1 MSKWLSRHPIGRT
14 IGFMARLLTHLLAP
28 SLVAPSLLAVAAH
41 AQGTFVNF
49 ESPQSHPIDV
59 TPDGAVL
66 VACNTADGVL
76 EVFDLVGG
84 LPQRRGAVAVG
95 VDPVSVRVR
104 GNGEAWVVNQI
115 SDSVSVVDLASMR
128 VRRTVLVGDEP
139 ADLVF
144 AGSPQRAFVTLAQP
158 NRLVAFD
165 PTLEAPSLT
174 SVTLNGP
181 QPRAMAVSPDGSTVY
196 VAIFESG
203 NRTTIVPRVAVNN
216 TGGPYGGQNPP
227 PNSGT
232 QFDPPRAPGQPLPP
246 RVAHIVRKNQQNR
259 WMDDNNRDWTS
270 FITWDFFDH
279 DVAIVD
285 ASTLAVS
292 YAGGALSTVSGIG
305 VAPNGSVTAVG
316 WDALNHVRFEPKLDG
331 IFATMLMANVPAAG
345 GAITTSDL
353 NPHLT
358 YDAPTI
364 PAAER
369 AQSVGDPRGVA
380 WTTDGSMMFTAALGT
395 NALVA
400 MSPAGAR
407 LAKIDVG
414 EGPSGV
420 VMHPTAGMVY
430 SLNRFEGSVSAVST
444 TGLAEVRRV
453 SLHDATPATVKA
465 GRRFLFNTFVTS
477 GLGHTSC
484 ATCHVDGRSD
494 RLVWD
499 LGDPAGAMQ
508 VFDETCQVPNGCIQ
522 WHPMKGP
529 MTTQVLQGIIG
540 NGPMHWR
547 GEKDNL
553 AEFNVAFTHLQGRE
567 FEITAQEMQ
576 QLTDYVGSLVFP
588 PNPNRN
594 IDDTLKT
601 SVTIFGG
608 QATGLGGTGNP
619 VTGQTIYQTLQNFGA
634 PPGLTCN
641 ACHALPT
648 GTNQRVD
655 IPAPGGEQQNR
666 KNAHLR
672 EIWRKVGANRQSQ
685 TALRGVGFD
694 HNGEEATLQDLLS
707 IGFQWAPGAQGQQQR
722 RDIEAFML
730 SFPSG
735 QRAGIGQQVT
745 ADGTGD
751 DTARINQFVTI
762 ANGGSMGLI
771 VKGRIGGE
779 ARGWFL
785 QGGQFVSDRQGEP
798 TLTAAQ
804 LLAQAAA
811 GSELTYTLVPAG
823 SQVRLGADRD
833 LDGFP
838 DRTELDAGSD
848 PADAGSVP
856 GDCPADLNG
865 DGQVGGADLGV
876 LLGAWGVPG
885 SADLTGD
892 GTVDGADLGVLL
904 GAWGACGG

>member
-1 MSKWLSRHPIGRT
+1 MALSQMVGRYT
-14 IGFMARLLTHLLAP
+14 IRVMHRAPMMAA
-28 SLVAPSLLAVAAH
+28 LAVVSAST
-41 AQGTFVNF
+41 AQQPTFVNF

-59 TPDGAVL
+59 TPDGSVL

-76 EVFDLVGG
+76 EVFDLVAGI
-84 LPQRRGAVAVG
+84 PQRRGSVAVG

-104 GNGEAWVVNQI
+104 GNAEAWVVNHV
-115 SDSVSVVDLASMR
+115 SDSVSVVDLATMR
-128 VRRTVLVGDEP
+128 VRRTVSVGDEP
-139 ADLVF
+139 ADIVF
-144 AGSPQRAFVTLAQP
+144 AGSPQRAFVSLAQP
-158 NRLVAFD
+158 NRVVAFD
-165 PTLEAPSLT
+165 PSLELPSF
-174 SVTLNGP
+174 SAVTINGP
-181 QPRAMAVSPDGSTVY
+181 QPRALAVSPDGSTVY

-232 QFDPPRAPGQPLPP
+232 QFDPPRAAGQPLPP
-246 RVAHIVRKNQQNR
+246 RVAHIVRKNAQSR
-259 WMDDNNRDWTS
+259 WMDDNNRDWTG
-270 FITWDFFDH
+270 FVNWDFFDN
-279 DVAIVD
+279 DVAIVN

-305 VAPNGSVTAVG
+305 VSPSGAVTAVG
-316 WDALNHVRFEPKLDG
+316 WDALNQVRFEPRLNG
-331 IFATMLMANVPAAG
+331 IFATMLMANVPLTG
-345 GAITTSDL
+345 GVPGVMDL

-358 YDAPTI
+358 YDSASI

-380 WTTDGSMMFTAALGT
+380 WTPDGSMVFTAALGT

-400 MSPAGAR
+400 MSPSGAR
-407 LAKIDVG
+407 VAKIDVG

-420 VMHPTAGMVY
+420 VVHPTAGIVY

-444 TGLAEVRRV
+444 TGLTEVRRV
-453 SLHDATPATVKA
+453 PLHDATPAVVKA
-465 GRRFLFNTFVTS
+465 GRRFLFNTFITS

-508 VFDETCQVPNGCIQ
+508 LFDETCQAPNGCIQ

-529 MTTQVLQGIIG
+529 MTTQVLQGIVG

-547 GEKDNL
+547 GERDNL
-553 AEFNVAFTHLQGRE
+553 TEFNAAFTHLQGRE

-601 SVTIFGG
+601 SVAIFGG

-619 VTGQTIYQTLQNFGA
+619 TTGLNLYQTLQNFGA

-672 EIWRKVGANRQSQ
+672 EVWRKVGANRQSQ

-707 IGFQWAPGAQGQQQR
+707 IGFQWAAGAQGQQQR

-735 QRAGIGQQVT
+735 TRAGVGQQVT
-745 ADGTGD
+745 ADGAAD

-762 ANGGSMGLI
+762 ANGGSVGLI
-771 VKGRIGGE
+771 VKGRLGGE

-785 QGGQFVSDRQGEP
+785 QGGQFVADREGDAP
-798 TLTAAQ
+798 MSPAQ
-804 LLAQAAA
+804 MLAQAAA
-811 GSELTYTLVPAG
+811 GSELTYTMVPAG
-823 SQVRLGADRD
+823 SQNRLGVDRD
-833 LDGFP
+833 LDGFR
-838 DRTELDAGSD
+838 DRDELDAGSD
-848 PADAGSVP
+848 PADADSVP
-856 GDCPADLNG
+856 GQCVADLTG
-865 DGQVGGADLGV
+865 DGQVGGADLGI
-876 LLGAWGVPG
+876 LLGSWGG
-885 SADLTGD
+885 AGAGDLNSD
-892 GTVDGADLGVLL
+892 GTIDGQDLGAML

>member
-1 MSKWLSRHPIGRT
+1 MQ
-14 IGFMARLLTHLLAP
+14 RLP
-28 SLVAPSLLAVAAH
+28 SFAVLAVASAAF
-41 AQGTFVNF
+41 AQQGAFVNF

-59 TPDGAVL
+59 TPDGSVL

-76 EVFDLVGG
+76 EVFDLLAGI
-84 LPQRRGAVAVG
+84 PQRRGSVAVG

-104 GNGEAWVVNQI
+104 GNAEAWVVNQV
-115 SDSVSVVDLASMR
+115 SDSVSVVDLATMR
-128 VRRTVLVGDEP
+128 VRRTVSVGDEP
-139 ADLVF
+139 ADIVF
-144 AGSPQRAFVTLAQP
+144 AGSPQRAFVSLAQP
-158 NRLVAFD
+158 NRVVAFD
-165 PTLEAPSLT
+165 PSLELPSF
-174 SVTLNGP
+174 SAVTINGP
-181 QPRAMAVSPDGSTVY
+181 QPRARAVSPDGSTVY

-232 QFDPPRAPGQPLPP
+232 QFDPPRAAGQPLPP
-246 RVAHIVRKNQQNR
+246 RVAHIVRKNAQSR
-259 WMDDNNRDWTS
+259 WMDDNNRDWTG
-270 FITWDFFDH
+270 FVNWDFFDN
-279 DVAIVD
+279 DVAIVN

-305 VAPNGSVTAVG
+305 VSPSGAVTAVG
-316 WDALNHVRFEPKLDG
+316 WDALNQVRFEPRLNG
-331 IFATMLMANVPAAG
+331 IFATMLMANVPLTG
-345 GAITTSDL
+345 GVPSVMDL

-358 YDAPTI
+358 YDSASI

-380 WTTDGSMMFTAALGT
+380 WTPNGSMVFTAALGT

-400 MSPAGAR
+400 MTPSGAR
-407 LAKIDVG
+407 VAKIDVG

-420 VMHPTAGMVY
+420 VVHPTAGIVY

-444 TGLAEVRRV
+444 TGLTEVRRV
-453 SLHDATPATVKA
+453 PLHDATPAVVKE
-465 GRRFLFNTFVTS
+465 GRRFLFNTFITS

-508 VFDETCQVPNGCIQ
+508 LFDETCQAPNGCIQ

-529 MTTQVLQGIIG
+529 MTTQVLQGIVG

-553 AEFNVAFTHLQGRE
+553 TEFNAAFTNLQGRE

-601 SVTIFGG
+601 SVAIFGG

-619 VTGQTIYQTLQNFGA
+619 TTGLNLYQTLQNFGA

-672 EIWRKVGANRQSQ
+672 EVWRKVGANRQSQ

-707 IGFQWAPGAQGQQQR
+707 IGFQWAAGAQGQQQR

-735 QRAGIGQQVT
+735 TRAGVGQQVT
-745 ADGTGD
+745 ADGVSD

-762 ANGGSMGLI
+762 ANGGSVGLI
-771 VKGRIGGE
+771 VKGRLGGE
-779 ARGWFL
+779 VRGWFL
-785 QGGQFVSDRQGEP
+785 QGGQFVADREGDAP
-798 TLTAAQ
+798 MSPAQ

-811 GSELTYTLVPAG
+811 GSELTYTMVPAG
-823 SQVRLGADRD
+823 SQNRLGVDRD
-833 LDGFP
+833 LDGFR
-838 DRTELDAGSD
+838 DRDELDAGSD
-848 PADAGSVP
+848 PADADSVP
-856 GDCPADLNG
+856 GQCVADLTG
-865 DGQVGGADLGV
+865 DGQVGGADLGI
-876 LLGAWGVPG
+876 LLGSWGG
-885 SADLTGD
+885 AGAGDLNSD
-892 GTVDGADLGVLL
+892 GTIDGQDLGAML

>member
-1 MSKWLSRHPIGRT
+1 MALSQMVGRCT
-14 IGFMARLLTHLLAP
+14 IRVMQRAPMMAA
-28 SLVAPSLLAVAAH
+28 LAVVSAST
-41 AQGTFVNF
+41 AQQPTFVNF

-59 TPDGAVL
+59 TPDGSVL

-76 EVFDLVGG
+76 EVFDLVAGI
-84 LPQRRGAVAVG
+84 PQRRGPVAVG

-104 GNGEAWVVNQI
+104 GNAEAWVVNQV
-115 SDSVSVVDLASMR
+115 SDSVSVVDLATMR
-128 VRRTVLVGDEP
+128 VRRTVSVGDEP
-139 ADLVF
+139 ADIVF
-144 AGSPQRAFVTLAQP
+144 AGSPQRAFVSLAQP
-158 NRLVAFD
+158 NRVVAFD
-165 PTLEAPSLT
+165 PSLELPSF
-174 SVTLNGP
+174 SVVTINGP
-181 QPRAMAVSPDGSTVY
+181 QPRALAVSPDGSTVY

-232 QFDPPRAPGQPLPP
+232 QFDPPRAAGQPLPP
-246 RVAHIVRKNQQNR
+246 RVAHIVRKNAQSR
-259 WMDDNNRDWTS
+259 WMDDNNRDWTG
-270 FITWDFFDH
+270 FVNWDFFDN
-279 DVAIVD
+279 DVAIVN

-305 VAPNGSVTAVG
+305 VSPSGAVTAVG
-316 WDALNHVRFEPKLDG
+316 WDALNQVRFEPRLNG
-331 IFATMLMANVPAAG
+331 IFATMLMANVPLTG
-345 GAITTSDL
+345 GVPGVMDL

-358 YDAPTI
+358 YDSASI

-380 WTTDGSMMFTAALGT
+380 WTPDGSMVFTAALGT

-400 MSPAGAR
+400 MSPSGAR
-407 LAKIDVG
+407 VAKIDVG

-420 VMHPTAGMVY
+420 VVHPTAGIVY

-444 TGLAEVRRV
+444 TGLTEVRRV
-453 SLHDATPATVKA
+453 PLHDATPAVVKA
-465 GRRFLFNTFVTS
+465 GRRFLFNTFITS

-508 VFDETCQVPNGCIQ
+508 LFDETCQAPNGCIQ

-529 MTTQVLQGIIG
+529 MTTQVLQGIVG

-553 AEFNVAFTHLQGRE
+553 TEFNAAFTHLQGRE

-601 SVTIFGG
+601 SVAIFGG

-619 VTGQTIYQTLQNFGA
+619 TTGLNLYQTLQNFGA

-672 EIWRKVGANRQSQ
+672 EVWRKVGANRQSQ

-707 IGFQWAPGAQGQQQR
+707 IGFQWAAGAQGQQQR

-735 QRAGIGQQVT
+735 TRAGVGQQVT
-745 ADGTGD
+745 ADGVSD

-762 ANGGSMGLI
+762 ANGGSVGLI
-771 VKGRIGGE
+771 VKGRLGGE

-785 QGGQFVSDRQGEP
+785 QGGQFV
-798 TLTAAQ
+798 AAREGDAPMSPAQ
-804 LLAQAAA
+804 MLAQAAA
-811 GSELTYTLVPAG
+811 GSELTYTMVPAG
-823 SQVRLGADRD
+823 SQNRLGVDRD
-833 LDGFP
+833 LDGFR
-838 DRTELDAGSD
+838 DRDELDAGSD
-848 PADAGSVP
+848 PADANSVP
-856 GDCPADLNG
+856 GQCVADLTS
-865 DGQVGGADLGV
+865 DGQVGGADLGI
-876 LLGAWGVPG
+876 LLGSWGG
-885 SADLTGD
+885 AGAGDLNSD
-892 GTVDGADLGVLL
+892 GTIDGQDLGAML

>member
-1 MSKWLSRHPIGRT
+1 M
-14 IGFMARLLTHLLAP
+14 
-28 SLVAPSLLAVAAH
+28 
-41 AQGTFVNF
+41 
-49 ESPQSHPIDV
+49 
-59 TPDGAVL
+59 
-66 VACNTADGVL
+66 
-76 EVFDLVGG
+76 
-84 LPQRRGAVAVG
+84 
-95 VDPVSVRVR
+95 
-104 GNGEAWVVNQI
+104 
-115 SDSVSVVDLASMR
+115 
-128 VRRTVLVGDEP
+128 
-139 ADLVF
+139 
-144 AGSPQRAFVTLAQP
+144 
-158 NRLVAFD
+158 
-165 PTLEAPSLT
+165 
-174 SVTLNGP
+174 
-181 QPRAMAVSPDGSTVY
+181 
-196 VAIFESG
+196 
-203 NRTTIVPRVAVNN
+203 
-216 TGGPYGGQNPP
+216 
-227 PNSGT
+227 
-232 QFDPPRAPGQPLPP
+232 
-246 RVAHIVRKNQQNR
+246 
-259 WMDDNNRDWTS
+259 
-270 FITWDFFDH
+270 
-279 DVAIVD
+279 
-285 ASTLAVS
+285 
-292 YAGGALSTVSGIG
+292 
-305 VAPNGSVTAVG
+305 
-316 WDALNHVRFEPKLDG
+316 
-331 IFATMLMANVPAAG
+331 
-345 GAITTSDL
+345 DL

-358 YDAPTI
+358 YDSASI

-380 WTTDGSMMFTAALGT
+380 WTPDGSMVFTAALGT

-400 MSPAGAR
+400 MTPSGAR
-407 LAKIDVG
+407 VAKIDVG

-420 VMHPTAGMVY
+420 VVHPTAGIVY

-444 TGLAEVRRV
+444 TGLTEVRRV
-453 SLHDATPATVKA
+453 PLHDATPAVVKA
-465 GRRFLFNTFVTS
+465 GRRFLFNTFITS

-508 VFDETCQVPNGCIQ
+508 LFDETCQAPNGCIQ

-529 MTTQVLQGIIG
+529 MTTQVLQGIVG

-553 AEFNVAFTHLQGRE
+553 TEFNAAFTHLQGRE

-601 SVTIFGG
+601 SVAIFGG

-619 VTGQTIYQTLQNFGA
+619 TTGLNLYQTLQNFGA

-672 EIWRKVGANRQSQ
+672 EVWRKVGANRQSQ

-707 IGFQWAPGAQGQQQR
+707 IGFQWAAGAQGQQQR

-735 QRAGIGQQVT
+735 TRAGVGQQVT
-745 ADGTGD
+745 ADGVSD

-762 ANGGSMGLI
+762 ANGGSVGLI
-771 VKGRIGGE
+771 VKGRLGGE
-779 ARGWFL
+779 VRGWFL
-785 QGGQFVSDRQGEP
+785 QGGQFVADREGDAP
-798 TLTAAQ
+798 MSPAQ

-811 GSELTYTLVPAG
+811 GSELTYTMVPAG
-823 SQVRLGADRD
+823 SQNRLGVDRD
-833 LDGFP
+833 LDGFR
-838 DRTELDAGSD
+838 DRDELDAGSD
-848 PADAGSVP
+848 PADADSVP
-856 GDCPADLNG
+856 GQCVADLTG
-865 DGQVGGADLGV
+865 DGQVGGADLGI
-876 LLGAWGVPG
+876 LLGSWGG
-885 SADLTGD
+885 AGAGDLNSD
-892 GTVDGADLGVLL
+892 GTIDGQDLGAML

>member
-1 MSKWLSRHPIGRT
+1 MALPQMVGRCT
-14 IGFMARLLTHLLAP
+14 IRVMQRAPMMAA
-28 SLVAPSLLAVAAH
+28 LAVVSAST
-41 AQGTFVNF
+41 AQQPTFVNF

-59 TPDGAVL
+59 TPDGSVL

-76 EVFDLVGG
+76 EVFDLVAGI
-84 LPQRRGAVAVG
+84 PQRRGSVAVG

-104 GNGEAWVVNQI
+104 GNAEAWVVNQV
-115 SDSVSVVDLASMR
+115 SDSVSVVDLATMR
-128 VRRTVLVGDEP
+128 VRRTVSVGDEP
-139 ADLVF
+139 ADIVF
-144 AGSPQRAFVTLAQP
+144 AGSPQRAFVSLAQP
-158 NRLVAFD
+158 NRVVAFD
-165 PTLEAPSLT
+165 PSLELPSF
-174 SVTLNGP
+174 SAVTINGP
-181 QPRAMAVSPDGSTVY
+181 QPRALAVSPDGSTVY

-232 QFDPPRAPGQPLPP
+232 QFDPPRAAGQPLPP
-246 RVAHIVRKNQQNR
+246 RVAHIVRKNAQSR
-259 WMDDNNRDWTS
+259 WMDDNNRDWTG
-270 FITWDFFDH
+270 FVNWDFFDN
-279 DVAIVD
+279 DVAIVN

-305 VAPNGSVTAVG
+305 VSPSGAVTAVG
-316 WDALNHVRFEPKLDG
+316 WDALNQVRFEPRLNG
-331 IFATMLMANVPAAG
+331 IFATMLMANVPLTG
-345 GAITTSDL
+345 GVPGVMDL

-358 YDAPTI
+358 YDSASI

-380 WTTDGSMMFTAALGT
+380 WTPDGSMVFTAALGT

-400 MSPAGAR
+400 MSPSGAR
-407 LAKIDVG
+407 VAKIDVG

-420 VMHPTAGMVY
+420 VVHPTAGIVY

-444 TGLAEVRRV
+444 TGLTEVRRV
-453 SLHDATPATVKA
+453 PLHDATPAVVKA
-465 GRRFLFNTFVTS
+465 GRRFLFNTFITS

-508 VFDETCQVPNGCIQ
+508 LFDETCQAPNGCIQ

-529 MTTQVLQGIIG
+529 MTTQVLQGIVG

-553 AEFNVAFTHLQGRE
+553 TEFNAAFTHLQGRE

-601 SVTIFGG
+601 SVAIFGG

-619 VTGQTIYQTLQNFGA
+619 TTGLNLYQTLQNFGA

-672 EIWRKVGANRQSQ
+672 EVWRKVGANRQSQ

-707 IGFQWAPGAQGQQQR
+707 IGFQWAAGAQGQQQR

-735 QRAGIGQQVT
+735 TRAGVGQQVT
-745 ADGTGD
+745 ADGVSD

-762 ANGGSMGLI
+762 ANGGSVGLI
-771 VKGRIGGE
+771 VKGPLGGE

-785 QGGQFVSDRQGEP
+785 QGGQFVADREGDAP
-798 TLTAAQ
+798 MSPAQ
-804 LLAQAAA
+804 MLAQAAA
-811 GSELTYTLVPAG
+811 GSELTYTMVPAG
-823 SQVRLGADRD
+823 SQNRLGVDRD
-833 LDGFP
+833 LDGFR
-838 DRTELDAGSD
+838 DRDELDAGSD
-848 PADAGSVP
+848 PADADSVP
-856 GDCPADLNG
+856 GQCVADLTG
-865 DGQVGGADLGV
+865 DGQVGGADLGI
-876 LLGAWGVPG
+876 LLGSWGG
-885 SADLTGD
+885 AGAGDLNSD
-892 GTVDGADLGVLL
+892 GTIDSQDLGAML

>member
-1 MSKWLSRHPIGRT
+1 MALSQMVGRCT
-14 IGFMARLLTHLLAP
+14 IRVMQRAPMMAA
-28 SLVAPSLLAVAAH
+28 LAVVSAST
-41 AQGTFVNF
+41 AQQPTFVNF

-59 TPDGAVL
+59 TPDGSVL

-76 EVFDLVGG
+76 EVFDLVAGI
-84 LPQRRGAVAVG
+84 PQRRGSVAVG

-104 GNGEAWVVNQI
+104 GNAEAWVVNQV
-115 SDSVSVVDLASMR
+115 SDSVSVVDLATMR
-128 VRRTVLVGDEP
+128 VRRTVSVGDEP
-139 ADLVF
+139 ADIVF
-144 AGSPQRAFVTLAQP
+144 AGSPQRAFVSLAQP
-158 NRLVAFD
+158 NRVVAFD
-165 PTLEAPSLT
+165 PSLELPSF
-174 SVTLNGP
+174 SAVTINGP
-181 QPRAMAVSPDGSTVY
+181 QPRALAVSPDGSTVY

-232 QFDPPRAPGQPLPP
+232 QFDPPRAAGQPLPP
-246 RVAHIVRKNQQNR
+246 RVAHIVRKNAQSR
-259 WMDDNNRDWTS
+259 WMDDNNRDWTG
-270 FITWDFFDH
+270 FVNWDFFDN
-279 DVAIVD
+279 DVAIVN

-305 VAPNGSVTAVG
+305 VSPSGAVTAVG
-316 WDALNHVRFEPKLDG
+316 WDALNQVRFEPRLNG
-331 IFATMLMANVPAAG
+331 IFATMLMANVPLTG
-345 GAITTSDL
+345 GVPGVMDL

-358 YDAPTI
+358 YDSASI

-380 WTTDGSMMFTAALGT
+380 WTPDGSMVFTAALGT

-400 MSPAGAR
+400 MSPSGAR
-407 LAKIDVG
+407 VAKIDVG

-420 VMHPTAGMVY
+420 VVHPTAGIVY

-444 TGLAEVRRV
+444 TGLTEVRRV
-453 SLHDATPATVKA
+453 PLHDATPAVVKA
-465 GRRFLFNTFVTS
+465 GRRFLFNTFITS

-508 VFDETCQVPNGCIQ
+508 LFDETCQAPNGCIQ

-529 MTTQVLQGIIG
+529 MTTQVLQGIVG

-553 AEFNVAFTHLQGRE
+553 TEFNAAFTHLQGRE

-601 SVTIFGG
+601 SVAIFGG

-619 VTGQTIYQTLQNFGA
+619 TTGLNLYQTLQNFGA

-672 EIWRKVGANRQSQ
+672 EVWRKVGANRQSQ

-707 IGFQWAPGAQGQQQR
+707 IGFQWAAGAQGQQQR

-735 QRAGIGQQVT
+735 TRAGVGQQVT
-745 ADGTGD
+745 ADGVSD

-762 ANGGSMGLI
+762 ANGGLVGLI
-771 VKGRIGGE
+771 VKGRLGGE

-785 QGGQFVSDRQGEP
+785 QGGQFVADREGDAP
-798 TLTAAQ
+798 MSPAQ

-811 GSELTYTLVPAG
+811 GSELTYTMVPAG
-823 SQVRLGADRD
+823 SQNRLGVDRD
-833 LDGFP
+833 LDGFR
-838 DRTELDAGSD
+838 DRDELDAGSD
-848 PADAGSVP
+848 PADADSVP
-856 GDCPADLNG
+856 GQCVADLTG
-865 DGQVGGADLGV
+865 DGQVGGADLGI
-876 LLGAWGVPG
+876 LLGSWGG
-885 SADLTGD
+885 AGAGDLNSDDTID
-892 GTVDGADLGVLL
+892 GQDLGAML

>member
-1 MSKWLSRHPIGRT
+1 M
-14 IGFMARLLTHLLAP
+14 
-28 SLVAPSLLAVAAH
+28 
-41 AQGTFVNF
+41 
-49 ESPQSHPIDV
+49 
-59 TPDGAVL
+59 
-66 VACNTADGVL
+66 
-76 EVFDLVGG
+76 
-84 LPQRRGAVAVG
+84 
-95 VDPVSVRVR
+95 RVR
-104 GNGEAWVVNQI
+104 GNAEAWVVNQV
-115 SDSVSVVDLASMR
+115 SDSVSVVDLATMR
-128 VRRTVLVGDEP
+128 VRRTVSVGDEP
-139 ADLVF
+139 ADIVF
-144 AGSPQRAFVTLAQP
+144 AGSPQRAFVSLAQP
-158 NRLVAFD
+158 NRVVAFD
-165 PTLEAPSLT
+165 PSLELPSF
-174 SVTLNGP
+174 SAVTINGP
-181 QPRAMAVSPDGSTVY
+181 QPRALAVSPDGSMVY

-232 QFDPPRAPGQPLPP
+232 QFDPPRAAGQPLPP
-246 RVAHIVRKNQQNR
+246 RVAHIVRKNAQSR
-259 WMDDNNRDWTS
+259 WLDDNNRDWTG
-270 FITWDFFDH
+270 FVNWDFFDN
-279 DVAIVD
+279 DVAIVN

-305 VAPNGSVTAVG
+305 VSPSGAVTAVG
-316 WDALNHVRFEPKLDG
+316 WDALNQVRFEPRLNG
-331 IFATMLMANVPAAG
+331 IFATMLMANVPLTG
-345 GAITTSDL
+345 GVPSAMDL

-358 YDAPTI
+358 YDSASI

-380 WTTDGSMMFTAALGT
+380 WTPDGSMVFTAALGT

-400 MSPAGAR
+400 MSPSGAR
-407 LAKIDVG
+407 VAKIDVG

-420 VMHPTAGMVY
+420 VVHPTAGIVY

-444 TGLAEVRRV
+444 TGLTEVRRV
-453 SLHDATPATVKA
+453 PLHDATPAVVKA
-465 GRRFLFNTFVTS
+465 GRRFLFNTFITS

-508 VFDETCQVPNGCIQ
+508 LFDETCQAPNGCIQ

-529 MTTQVLQGIIG
+529 MTTQVLQGIVG

-553 AEFNVAFTHLQGRE
+553 TEFNAAFTHLQGRE

-601 SVTIFGG
+601 SVAIFGG

-619 VTGQTIYQTLQNFGA
+619 TTGLNLYQTLQNFGA

-672 EIWRKVGANRQSQ
+672 EVWRKVGANRQSQ

-707 IGFQWAPGAQGQQQR
+707 IGFQWAAGAQGQQQR

-735 QRAGIGQQVT
+735 TRAGVGQQVT
-745 ADGTGD
+745 ADGVSD

-762 ANGGSMGLI
+762 ANGGSVGLI
-771 VKGRIGGE
+771 VKGRLGGE
-779 ARGWFL
+779 VRGWFL
-785 QGGQFVSDRQGEP
+785 QGGQFVADREGDAP
-798 TLTAAQ
+798 MSPAQ

-811 GSELTYTLVPAG
+811 GSELTYTMVPAG
-823 SQVRLGADRD
+823 SQNRLGVDRD
-833 LDGFP
+833 LDGFR
-838 DRTELDAGSD
+838 DRDELDAGSD
-848 PADAGSVP
+848 PADADSVP
-856 GDCPADLNG
+856 GQCVADLTG
-865 DGQVGGADLGV
+865 DGQVGGADLGI
-876 LLGAWGVPG
+876 LLGSWGG
-885 SADLTGD
+885 AGAGDLNSD
-892 GTVDGADLGVLL
+892 GTIDGQDLGAML

>member
-1 MSKWLSRHPIGRT
+1 MALSQMVGRCT
-14 IGFMARLLTHLLAP
+14 IRVMQRAPMMAA
-28 SLVAPSLLAVAAH
+28 LAVVSAST
-41 AQGTFVNF
+41 AQQPTFVNF

-59 TPDGAVL
+59 TPDGSVL

-76 EVFDLVGG
+76 EVFDLVAGI
-84 LPQRRGAVAVG
+84 PQRRGSVAVG

-104 GNGEAWVVNQI
+104 GNAEAWVVNQV
-115 SDSVSVVDLASMR
+115 SDSVSVVDLATMR
-128 VRRTVLVGDEP
+128 VRRTVSVGDEP
-139 ADLVF
+139 ADIVF
-144 AGSPQRAFVTLAQP
+144 AGSPQRAFVSLAQP
-158 NRLVAFD
+158 NRVVAFD
-165 PTLEAPSLT
+165 PSLELPSF
-174 SVTLNGP
+174 SAVTINGP
-181 QPRAMAVSPDGSTVY
+181 QPRALAVSPDGSTVY

-232 QFDPPRAPGQPLPP
+232 QFDPPRAAGQPLPP
-246 RVAHIVRKNQQNR
+246 RVAHIVRKNAQSR
-259 WMDDNNRDWTS
+259 WMDDNNRDWTG
-270 FITWDFFDH
+270 FVNWDFFDN
-279 DVAIVD
+279 DVAIVN

-305 VAPNGSVTAVG
+305 VSPSGAVTAVG
-316 WDALNHVRFEPKLDG
+316 WDALNQVRFEPRLNG
-331 IFATMLMANVPAAG
+331 IFATMLMANVPLTG
-345 GAITTSDL
+345 GVPGVMDL

-358 YDAPTI
+358 YDSASI

-380 WTTDGSMMFTAALGT
+380 WTPDGSMVFTAALGT

-400 MSPAGAR
+400 MSPNGAR
-407 LAKIDVG
+407 VAKIDVG

-420 VMHPTAGMVY
+420 VVHPTAGIVY

-444 TGLAEVRRV
+444 TGLTEVRRV
-453 SLHDATPATVKA
+453 PLHDATPAVVKA
-465 GRRFLFNTFVTS
+465 GRRFLFNTFITS

-508 VFDETCQVPNGCIQ
+508 LFDETCQAPNGCIQ

-529 MTTQVLQGIIG
+529 MTTQVLQGIVG

-553 AEFNVAFTHLQGRE
+553 TEFNAAFTHLQGRE

-601 SVTIFGG
+601 SVAIFGG

-619 VTGQTIYQTLQNFGA
+619 TTGLNLYQTLQNFGA

-672 EIWRKVGANRQSQ
+672 EVWRKVGANRQSQ

-707 IGFQWAPGAQGQQQR
+707 IGFQWAAGAQGQQQR

-735 QRAGIGQQVT
+735 TRAGVGQQVT
-745 ADGTGD
+745 ADGVSD

-762 ANGGSMGLI
+762 ANGGSVGLI
-771 VKGRIGGE
+771 VKGRLGGE

-785 QGGQFVSDRQGEP
+785 QGGQFVADREGDAP
-798 TLTAAQ
+798 MSPAQ

-811 GSELTYTLVPAG
+811 GSELTYTMVPTG
-823 SQVRLGADRD
+823 SQNRLGVDRD
-833 LDGFP
+833 LDGFR
-838 DRTELDAGSD
+838 DRDELDAGSD
-848 PADAGSVP
+848 PADADSVP
-856 GDCPADLNG
+856 GQCVADLTG
-865 DGQVGGADLGV
+865 DGQVGGADLGI
-876 LLGAWGVPG
+876 LLGSWGG
-885 SADLTGD
+885 AGAGDLNSD
-892 GTVDGADLGVLL
+892 GTIDGQDLGAML

>member
-1 MSKWLSRHPIGRT
+1 MQ
-14 IGFMARLLTHLLAP
+14 RLP
-28 SLVAPSLLAVAAH
+28 SFAVLAVASAAF
-41 AQGTFVNF
+41 AQQGAFVNF

-59 TPDGAVL
+59 TPDGSVL

-76 EVFDLVGG
+76 EVFDLVAGI
-84 LPQRRGAVAVG
+84 PQRRGSVAVG

-104 GNGEAWVVNQI
+104 GNAEAWVVNQV
-115 SDSVSVVDLASMR
+115 SDSVSVVDLATMR
-128 VRRTVLVGDEP
+128 VRRTVSVGDEP
-139 ADLVF
+139 ADIVF
-144 AGSPQRAFVTLAQP
+144 AGSPQRAFVSLAQP
-158 NRLVAFD
+158 NRVVAFD
-165 PTLEAPSLT
+165 PSLELPSF
-174 SVTLNGP
+174 SAVTINGP
-181 QPRAMAVSPDGSTVY
+181 QPRALAVSPDGSTVY

-232 QFDPPRAPGQPLPP
+232 QFDPPRAAGQPLPP
-246 RVAHIVRKNQQNR
+246 RVAHIVRKNAQSR
-259 WMDDNNRDWTS
+259 WMDDNNRDWTG
-270 FITWDFFDH
+270 FVNWDFFDN
-279 DVAIVD
+279 DVAIVN

-305 VAPNGSVTAVG
+305 VSPSGAVTAVG
-316 WDALNHVRFEPKLDG
+316 WDALNQVRFEPRLNG
-331 IFATMLMANVPAAG
+331 IFATMLMANVPLTG
-345 GAITTSDL
+345 GVPSVMDL

-358 YDAPTI
+358 YDSASI

-380 WTTDGSMMFTAALGT
+380 WTPDGSMVFTAALGT

-400 MSPAGAR
+400 MTPSGAR
-407 LAKIDVG
+407 VAKIDVG

-420 VMHPTAGMVY
+420 VVHPTAGIVY

-444 TGLAEVRRV
+444 TGLTEVRRV
-453 SLHDATPATVKA
+453 PLHDATPAVVKA
-465 GRRFLFNTFVTS
+465 GRRFLFNTFITS

-508 VFDETCQVPNGCIQ
+508 LFDETCQAPNGCIQ

-529 MTTQVLQGIIG
+529 MTTQVLQGIVG

-553 AEFNVAFTHLQGRE
+553 TEFNAAFTHLQGRE

-601 SVTIFGG
+601 SVAIFGG

-619 VTGQTIYQTLQNFGA
+619 TTGLNLYQTLQNFGA

-672 EIWRKVGANRQSQ
+672 EVWRKVGANRQSQ

-707 IGFQWAPGAQGQQQR
+707 IGFQWAAGAQGQQQR

-735 QRAGIGQQVT
+735 TRAGVGQQVT
-745 ADGTGD
+745 ADGVSD

-762 ANGGSMGLI
+762 ANGGSVGLI
-771 VKGRIGGE
+771 VKGRLGGE
-779 ARGWFL
+779 VRGWFL
-785 QGGQFVSDRQGEP
+785 QGGQFVADREGDAP
-798 TLTAAQ
+798 MSPAQ

-811 GSELTYTLVPAG
+811 GSELTYTMVPAG
-823 SQVRLGADRD
+823 SQNRLGVDRD
-833 LDGFP
+833 LDGFR
-838 DRTELDAGSD
+838 DRDELDAGSD
-848 PADAGSVP
+848 PADADSVP
-856 GDCPADLNG
+856 GQCVADLTG
-865 DGQVGGADLGV
+865 DGQVGGADLGI
-876 LLGAWGVPG
+876 LLGSWGG
-885 SADLTGD
+885 AGAGDLNSD
-892 GTVDGADLGVLL
+892 GTIDGQDLGAML

>member
-1 MSKWLSRHPIGRT
+1 MALSQMVGRCT
-14 IGFMARLLTHLLAP
+14 IRVMQRAPMMAA
-28 SLVAPSLLAVAAH
+28 LAVVSAST
-41 AQGTFVNF
+41 AQQPTFVNF

-59 TPDGAVL
+59 TPDGSVL

-76 EVFDLVGG
+76 EVFDLVAGI
-84 LPQRRGAVAVG
+84 PQRRGSVAVG

-104 GNGEAWVVNQI
+104 GNAEAWVVNQV
-115 SDSVSVVDLASMR
+115 SDSVSVVDLATMR
-128 VRRTVLVGDEP
+128 VRRTVSVGDEP
-139 ADLVF
+139 ADIVF
-144 AGSPQRAFVTLAQP
+144 AGSPQRAFVSLAQL
-158 NRLVAFD
+158 NRVVAFD
-165 PTLEAPSLT
+165 PSLELPSF
-174 SVTLNGP
+174 SAVTINGP
-181 QPRAMAVSPDGSTVY
+181 QPRALAVSPDGSTVY

-232 QFDPPRAPGQPLPP
+232 QFDPPRAAGQPLPP
-246 RVAHIVRKNQQNR
+246 RVAHIVRKNAQSR
-259 WMDDNNRDWTS
+259 WMDDNNRDWTG
-270 FITWDFFDH
+270 FVNWDFFDN
-279 DVAIVD
+279 DVAIVN

-305 VAPNGSVTAVG
+305 VSPSGAVTAVG
-316 WDALNHVRFEPKLDG
+316 WDALNQVRFEPRLNG
-331 IFATMLMANVPAAG
+331 IFATMLMANVPLTG
-345 GAITTSDL
+345 GVPGVMDL

-358 YDAPTI
+358 YDSASI

-380 WTTDGSMMFTAALGT
+380 WTPDGSMVFTAALGT

-400 MSPAGAR
+400 MSPSGAR
-407 LAKIDVG
+407 VAKIDVG

-420 VMHPTAGMVY
+420 VVHPTAGIVY

-444 TGLAEVRRV
+444 TGLTEVRRV
-453 SLHDATPATVKA
+453 PLHDATPAVVKA
-465 GRRFLFNTFVTS
+465 GRRFLFNTFITS

-508 VFDETCQVPNGCIQ
+508 IFDETCQAPNGCIQ

-529 MTTQVLQGIIG
+529 MTTQVLQGIVG

-553 AEFNVAFTHLQGRE
+553 TEFNAAFTHLQGRE

-601 SVTIFGG
+601 SVAIFGG

-619 VTGQTIYQTLQNFGA
+619 TTGLNLYQTLQNFGA

-672 EIWRKVGANRQSQ
+672 EVWRKVGANRQSQ

-707 IGFQWAPGAQGQQQR
+707 IGFQWAAGAQGQQQR

-735 QRAGIGQQVT
+735 TRAGVGQQVT
-745 ADGTGD
+745 ADGVSD

-762 ANGGSMGLI
+762 ANGGLVGLI
-771 VKGRIGGE
+771 VKGRLGGE

-785 QGGQFVSDRQGEP
+785 QGGQFVADREGDAP
-798 TLTAAQ
+798 MSPAQ
-804 LLAQAAA
+804 MLAQAAA
-811 GSELTYTLVPAG
+811 GSELTYTMVPAG
-823 SQVRLGADRD
+823 SQNRLGVDRD
-833 LDGFP
+833 LDGFR
-838 DRTELDAGSD
+838 DRDELDAGSD
-848 PADAGSVP
+848 PADADSVP
-856 GDCPADLNG
+856 GQCVADLTG
-865 DGQVGGADLGV
+865 DGQVGGADLGI
-876 LLGAWGVPG
+876 LLGSWGG
-885 SADLTGD
+885 AGAGDLNSDDTID
-892 GTVDGADLGVLL
+892 GQDLGAML

>member
-1 MSKWLSRHPIGRT
+1 MALSQMVGRCT
-14 IGFMARLLTHLLAP
+14 IRVMQRAPMMAA
-28 SLVAPSLLAVAAH
+28 LAVVSAST
-41 AQGTFVNF
+41 AQQPTFVNF

-59 TPDGAVL
+59 TPDGSVL

-76 EVFDLVGG
+76 EVFDLVAGI
-84 LPQRRGAVAVG
+84 PQRRGPVAVG

-104 GNGEAWVVNQI
+104 GNAEAWVVNQV
-115 SDSVSVVDLASMR
+115 SDSVSVVDLATMR
-128 VRRTVLVGDEP
+128 VRRTVSVGDEP
-139 ADLVF
+139 ADIVF
-144 AGSPQRAFVTLAQP
+144 AGSPQRAFVSLAQP
-158 NRLVAFD
+158 NRVVAFD
-165 PTLEAPSLT
+165 PSLELPSF
-174 SVTLNGP
+174 SVVTINGP
-181 QPRAMAVSPDGSTVY
+181 QPRALAVSPDGSTVY

-232 QFDPPRAPGQPLPP
+232 QFDPPRAAGQPLPP
-246 RVAHIVRKNQQNR
+246 RVAHIVRKNAQSR
-259 WMDDNNRDWTS
+259 WMDDNNRDWTG
-270 FITWDFFDH
+270 FVNWDFFDN
-279 DVAIVD
+279 DVAIVN

-305 VAPNGSVTAVG
+305 VSPSGAVTAVG
-316 WDALNHVRFEPKLDG
+316 WDALNQVRFEPRLNG
-331 IFATMLMANVPAAG
+331 IFATMLMANVPLTG
-345 GAITTSDL
+345 GVPGVMDL

-358 YDAPTI
+358 YDSASI

-380 WTTDGSMMFTAALGT
+380 WTPDGSMVFTAALGT

-400 MSPAGAR
+400 MSPSGAR
-407 LAKIDVG
+407 VAKIDVG

-420 VMHPTAGMVY
+420 VVHPTAGIVY

-444 TGLAEVRRV
+444 TGLTEVRRV
-453 SLHDATPATVKA
+453 PLHDATPAVVKA
-465 GRRFLFNTFVTS
+465 GRRFLFNTFITS

-508 VFDETCQVPNGCIQ
+508 LFDETCQAPNGCIQ

-529 MTTQVLQGIIG
+529 MTTQVLQGIVG

-553 AEFNVAFTHLQGRE
+553 TEFNAAFTHLQGRE

-601 SVTIFGG
+601 SVAIFGG

-619 VTGQTIYQTLQNFGA
+619 TTGLNLYQTLQNFGA

-672 EIWRKVGANRQSQ
+672 EVWRKVGANRQSQ

-707 IGFQWAPGAQGQQQR
+707 IGFQWAAGAQGQQQR

-735 QRAGIGQQVT
+735 TRAGVGQQVT
-745 ADGTGD
+745 ADGVSD

-762 ANGGSMGLI
+762 ANGGSVGLI
-771 VKGRIGGE
+771 VKGRLGGE

-785 QGGQFVSDRQGEP
+785 QGGQFVADREGDAP
-798 TLTAAQ
+798 MSPAQ

-811 GSELTYTLVPAG
+811 GSELTYTMVPAG
-823 SQVRLGADRD
+823 SQNRLGVDRD
-833 LDGFP
+833 LDGFR
-838 DRTELDAGSD
+838 DRDELDAGSD
-848 PADAGSVP
+848 PADANSVP
-856 GDCPADLNG
+856 GQCVADLTG
-865 DGQVGGADLGV
+865 DGQVGGADLGI
-876 LLGAWGVPG
+876 LLGSWGG
-885 SADLTGD
+885 AGAGDLNSD
-892 GTVDGADLGVLL
+892 GTIDGQDLGAML

>member
-1 MSKWLSRHPIGRT
+1 MALSQMVGRCT
-14 IGFMARLLTHLLAP
+14 IRVMQRAPMMAA
-28 SLVAPSLLAVAAH
+28 LAVVSAST
-41 AQGTFVNF
+41 AQQPTFVNF

-59 TPDGAVL
+59 TPDGSVL

-76 EVFDLVGG
+76 EVFDLVAGI
-84 LPQRRGAVAVG
+84 PQRRGSVAVG

-104 GNGEAWVVNQI
+104 GNAEAWVVNQV
-115 SDSVSVVDLASMR
+115 SDSVSVVDLATMR
-128 VRRTVLVGDEP
+128 VRRTVSVGDEP
-139 ADLVF
+139 ADIVF
-144 AGSPQRAFVTLAQP
+144 AGSPQRAFVSLAQP
-158 NRLVAFD
+158 NRVVAFD
-165 PTLEAPSLT
+165 PSLELPSF
-174 SVTLNGP
+174 SAVTINGP
-181 QPRAMAVSPDGSTVY
+181 QPRALAVSPDGSTVY

-232 QFDPPRAPGQPLPP
+232 QFDPPRAAGQPLPP
-246 RVAHIVRKNQQNR
+246 RVAHIVRKNAQSR
-259 WMDDNNRDWTS
+259 WMDDNNRDWTG
-270 FITWDFFDH
+270 FVNWDFFDN
-279 DVAIVD
+279 DVAIVN

-305 VAPNGSVTAVG
+305 VSPSGAVTAVG
-316 WDALNHVRFEPKLDG
+316 WDALNQVRFEPRLNG
-331 IFATMLMANVPAAG
+331 IFATMLMANVPLTG
-345 GAITTSDL
+345 GVPGVMDL

-358 YDAPTI
+358 YDSASI

-380 WTTDGSMMFTAALGT
+380 WTPDGSMVFTAALGT

-400 MSPAGAR
+400 MSPSGAR
-407 LAKIDVG
+407 VAKIDVG

-420 VMHPTAGMVY
+420 VVHPTAGIVY

-444 TGLAEVRRV
+444 TGLTEVRRV
-453 SLHDATPATVKA
+453 PLHDATPAVVKA
-465 GRRFLFNTFVTS
+465 GRRFLFNTFITS

-508 VFDETCQVPNGCIQ
+508 IFDETCQAPNGCIQ

-529 MTTQVLQGIIG
+529 MTTQVLQGIVG

-553 AEFNVAFTHLQGRE
+553 TEFNAAFTHLQGRE

-601 SVTIFGG
+601 SVAIFGG

-619 VTGQTIYQTLQNFGA
+619 TTGLNLYQTLQNFGA

-672 EIWRKVGANRQSQ
+672 EVWRKVGANRQSQ

-707 IGFQWAPGAQGQQQR
+707 IGFQWAAGAQGQQQR

-735 QRAGIGQQVT
+735 TRAGVGQQVT
-745 ADGTGD
+745 ADGVSD

-762 ANGGSMGLI
+762 ANGGLVGLI
-771 VKGRIGGE
+771 VKGRLGGE

-785 QGGQFVSDRQGEP
+785 QGGQFVADREGDAP
-798 TLTAAQ
+798 MSPAQ
-804 LLAQAAA
+804 MLAQAAA
-811 GSELTYTLVPAG
+811 GSELTYTMVPAG
-823 SQVRLGADRD
+823 SQNRLGVDRD
-833 LDGFP
+833 LDGFR
-838 DRTELDAGSD
+838 DRDELDAGSD
-848 PADAGSVP
+848 PADADSVP
-856 GDCPADLNG
+856 GQCVADLTG
-865 DGQVGGADLGV
+865 DGQVGGADLGI
-876 LLGAWGVPG
+876 LLGSWGG
-885 SADLTGD
+885 AGAGDLNSDDTID
-892 GTVDGADLGVLL
+892 GQDLGAML

>member
-1 MSKWLSRHPIGRT
+1 MALSQMVGRCT
-14 IGFMARLLTHLLAP
+14 IRVMQRAPMMAA
-28 SLVAPSLLAVAAH
+28 LAVVSAST
-41 AQGTFVNF
+41 AQQPTFVNF

-59 TPDGAVL
+59 TPDGSVL

-76 EVFDLVGG
+76 EVFDLVAGI
-84 LPQRRGAVAVG
+84 PQRRGPVAVG

-104 GNGEAWVVNQI
+104 GNAEAWVVNQV
-115 SDSVSVVDLASMR
+115 SDSVSVVDLATMR
-128 VRRTVLVGDEP
+128 VRRTVSVGDEP
-139 ADLVF
+139 ADIVF
-144 AGSPQRAFVTLAQP
+144 AGSPQRAFVSLAQL
-158 NRLVAFD
+158 NRVVAFD
-165 PTLEAPSLT
+165 PSLELPSF
-174 SVTLNGP
+174 SAVTINGP
-181 QPRAMAVSPDGSTVY
+181 QPRALAVSPDGSTVY

-232 QFDPPRAPGQPLPP
+232 QFDPPRAAGQPLPP
-246 RVAHIVRKNQQNR
+246 RVAHIVRKNAQSR
-259 WMDDNNRDWTS
+259 WMDDNNRDWTG
-270 FITWDFFDH
+270 FVNWDFFDN
-279 DVAIVD
+279 DVAIVN

-305 VAPNGSVTAVG
+305 VSPSGAVTAVG
-316 WDALNHVRFEPKLDG
+316 WDALNQVRFEPRLNG
-331 IFATMLMANVPAAG
+331 IFATMLMANVPLTG
-345 GAITTSDL
+345 GVPGVMDL

-358 YDAPTI
+358 YDSASI

-380 WTTDGSMMFTAALGT
+380 WTPDGSMVFTAALGT

-400 MSPAGAR
+400 MSPSGAR
-407 LAKIDVG
+407 VAKIDVG

-420 VMHPTAGMVY
+420 VVHPTAGIVY

-444 TGLAEVRRV
+444 TGLTEVRRV
-453 SLHDATPATVKA
+453 PLHDATPAVVKA
-465 GRRFLFNTFVTS
+465 GRRFLFNTFITS

-508 VFDETCQVPNGCIQ
+508 LFDETCQAPNGCIQ

-529 MTTQVLQGIIG
+529 MTTQVLQGIVG

-553 AEFNVAFTHLQGRE
+553 TEFNAAFTHLQGRE

-601 SVTIFGG
+601 SVAIFGG

-619 VTGQTIYQTLQNFGA
+619 TTGLNLYQTLQNFGA

-672 EIWRKVGANRQSQ
+672 EVWRKVGANRQSQ

-707 IGFQWAPGAQGQQQR
+707 IGFQWAAGAQGQQQR

-735 QRAGIGQQVT
+735 TRAGVGQQVT
-745 ADGTGD
+745 ADGVSD

-762 ANGGSMGLI
+762 ANGGSVGLI
-771 VKGRIGGE
+771 VKGRLGGE

-785 QGGQFVSDRQGEP
+785 QGGQFVADREGDAP
-798 TLTAAQ
+798 MSPAQ

-811 GSELTYTLVPAG
+811 GSELTYTMVPAG
-823 SQVRLGADRD
+823 SQNRLGVDRD
-833 LDGFP
+833 LDGFR
-838 DRTELDAGSD
+838 DRDELDAGSD
-848 PADAGSVP
+848 PADADSVP
-856 GDCPADLNG
+856 GQCVADLTG
-865 DGQVGGADLGV
+865 DGQVGGADLGI
-876 LLGAWGVPG
+876 LLGSWGG
-885 SADLTGD
+885 AGAGDLNSD
-892 GTVDGADLGVLL
+892 GTIDGQDLGAML

>member
-1 MSKWLSRHPIGRT
+1 MALSQMVGRCT
-14 IGFMARLLTHLLAP
+14 IRVMHRAPMMAA
-28 SLVAPSLLAVAAH
+28 LAVVSAST
-41 AQGTFVNF
+41 AQQPTFVNF

-59 TPDGAVL
+59 TPDGSVL

-76 EVFDLVGG
+76 EVFDLVAGI
-84 LPQRRGAVAVG
+84 PQRRGSVAVG

-104 GNGEAWVVNQI
+104 GNAEAWVVNQV
-115 SDSVSVVDLASMR
+115 SDSVSVVDLATMR
-128 VRRTVLVGDEP
+128 VRRTVSVGDEP
-139 ADLVF
+139 ADIVF
-144 AGSPQRAFVTLAQP
+144 AGSPQRAFVSLAQP
-158 NRLVAFD
+158 NRVVAFD
-165 PTLEAPSLT
+165 PSLELPSF
-174 SVTLNGP
+174 SAVTINGP
-181 QPRAMAVSPDGSTVY
+181 QPRALAVSPDGSTVY

-232 QFDPPRAPGQPLPP
+232 QFDPPRAAGQPLPP
-246 RVAHIVRKNQQNR
+246 RVAHIVRKNAQSR
-259 WMDDNNRDWTS
+259 WMDDNNRDWTG
-270 FITWDFFDH
+270 FVNWDFFDN
-279 DVAIVD
+279 DVAIVN

-305 VAPNGSVTAVG
+305 VSPSGAVTAVG
-316 WDALNHVRFEPKLDG
+316 WDALNQVRFEPRLNG
-331 IFATMLMANVPAAG
+331 IFATMLMANVPLTG
-345 GAITTSDL
+345 GVPGVMDL

-358 YDAPTI
+358 YDSASI

-380 WTTDGSMMFTAALGT
+380 WTPDGSMVFTAALGT

-400 MSPAGAR
+400 MSPNGAR
-407 LAKIDVG
+407 VAKIDVG

-420 VMHPTAGMVY
+420 VVHPTAGIVY

-444 TGLAEVRRV
+444 TGLTEVRRV
-453 SLHDATPATVKA
+453 PLHDATPAVVKA
-465 GRRFLFNTFVTS
+465 GRRFLFNTFITS

-508 VFDETCQVPNGCIQ
+508 LFDETCQAPNGCIQ

-529 MTTQVLQGIIG
+529 MTTQVLQGIVG

-553 AEFNVAFTHLQGRE
+553 TEFNAAFTHLQGRE

-601 SVTIFGG
+601 SVAIFGG

-619 VTGQTIYQTLQNFGA
+619 TTGLNLYQTLQNFGA

-672 EIWRKVGANRQSQ
+672 EVWRKVGANRQSQ

-707 IGFQWAPGAQGQQQR
+707 IGFQWAAGAQGQQQR

-735 QRAGIGQQVT
+735 TRAGVGQQVT
-745 ADGTGD
+745 ADGVSD

-762 ANGGSMGLI
+762 ANGGSVGLI
-771 VKGRIGGE
+771 VKGRLGGE

-785 QGGQFVSDRQGEP
+785 QGGQFVADREGDAP
-798 TLTAAQ
+798 MSPAQ

-811 GSELTYTLVPAG
+811 GSELTYTMVPTG
-823 SQVRLGADRD
+823 SQNRLGVDRD
-833 LDGFP
+833 LDGFR
-838 DRTELDAGSD
+838 DRDELDAGSD
-848 PADAGSVP
+848 PADADSVP
-856 GDCPADLNG
+856 GQCVADLTG
-865 DGQVGGADLGV
+865 DGQVGGADLGI
-876 LLGAWGVPG
+876 LLSSWGGAGAGDLNSDGTIDGQDLGAM
-885 SADLTGD
+885 
-892 GTVDGADLGVLL
+892 L

>member
-1 MSKWLSRHPIGRT
+1 M
-14 IGFMARLLTHLLAP
+14 MAA
-28 SLVAPSLLAVAAH
+28 LAVVSAST
-41 AQGTFVNF
+41 AQQPTFVNF

-59 TPDGAVL
+59 TPDGSVL

-76 EVFDLVGG
+76 EVFDLVAGI
-84 LPQRRGAVAVG
+84 PQRRGSVAVG

-104 GNGEAWVVNQI
+104 GNAEAWVVNQV
-115 SDSVSVVDLASMR
+115 SDSVSVVDLATMR
-128 VRRTVLVGDEP
+128 VRRTVSVGDEP
-139 ADLVF
+139 ADIVF
-144 AGSPQRAFVTLAQP
+144 AGSPQRAFVSLAQL
-158 NRLVAFD
+158 NRVVAFD
-165 PTLEAPSLT
+165 PSLELPSF
-174 SVTLNGP
+174 SAVTINGP
-181 QPRAMAVSPDGSTVY
+181 QPRALAVSPDGSTVY

-232 QFDPPRAPGQPLPP
+232 QFDPPRAAGQPLPP
-246 RVAHIVRKNQQNR
+246 RVAHIVRKNAQSR
-259 WMDDNNRDWTS
+259 WMDDNNRDWTG
-270 FITWDFFDH
+270 FVNWDFFDN
-279 DVAIVD
+279 DVAIVN

-305 VAPNGSVTAVG
+305 VSPSGAVTAVG
-316 WDALNHVRFEPKLDG
+316 WDALNQVRFEPRLNG
-331 IFATMLMANVPAAG
+331 IFATMLMANVPLTG
-345 GAITTSDL
+345 GVPGVMDL

-358 YDAPTI
+358 YDSASI

-380 WTTDGSMMFTAALGT
+380 WTPDGSMVFTAALGT

-400 MSPAGAR
+400 MSPNGAR
-407 LAKIDVG
+407 VAKIDVG

-420 VMHPTAGMVY
+420 VVHPTAGIVY

-444 TGLAEVRRV
+444 TGLTEVRRV
-453 SLHDATPATVKA
+453 PLHDATPAVVKA
-465 GRRFLFNTFVTS
+465 GRRFLFNTFITS

-508 VFDETCQVPNGCIQ
+508 LFDETCQAPNGCIQ

-529 MTTQVLQGIIG
+529 MTTQVLQGIVG

-553 AEFNVAFTHLQGRE
+553 TEFNAAFTHLQGRE

-601 SVTIFGG
+601 SVAIFGG

-619 VTGQTIYQTLQNFGA
+619 TTGLNLYQTLQNFGA

-672 EIWRKVGANRQSQ
+672 EVWRKVGANRQSQ

-707 IGFQWAPGAQGQQQR
+707 IGFQWAAGAQGQQQR

-735 QRAGIGQQVT
+735 TRAGVGQQVT
-745 ADGTGD
+745 ADGVSD

-762 ANGGSMGLI
+762 ANGGSVGLI
-771 VKGRIGGE
+771 VKGRLGGE

-785 QGGQFVSDRQGEP
+785 QGGQFVADREGDAP
-798 TLTAAQ
+798 MSPAQ

-811 GSELTYTLVPAG
+811 GSELTYTMVPTG
-823 SQVRLGADRD
+823 SQNRLGVDRD
-833 LDGFP
+833 LDGFR
-838 DRTELDAGSD
+838 DRDELDAGSD
-848 PADAGSVP
+848 PADADSVP
-856 GDCPADLNG
+856 GQCVADLTG
-865 DGQVGGADLGV
+865 DGQVGGADLGI
-876 LLGAWGVPG
+876 LLGSWGG
-885 SADLTGD
+885 AGAGDLNSD
-892 GTVDGADLGVLL
+892 GTIDGQDLGAML

>member
-1 MSKWLSRHPIGRT
+1 
-14 IGFMARLLTHLLAP
+14 
-28 SLVAPSLLAVAAH
+28 
-41 AQGTFVNF
+41 
-49 ESPQSHPIDV
+49 
-59 TPDGAVL
+59 
-66 VACNTADGVL
+66 
-76 EVFDLVGG
+76 
-84 LPQRRGAVAVG
+84 
-95 VDPVSVRVR
+95 VRVR
-104 GNGEAWVVNQI
+104 GNAEAWVVNQV
-115 SDSVSVVDLASMR
+115 SDSVSVVDLATMR
-128 VRRTVLVGDEP
+128 VRRTVSVGDEP
-139 ADLVF
+139 ADIVF
-144 AGSPQRAFVTLAQP
+144 AGSPQRAFVSLAQP
-158 NRLVAFD
+158 NRVVAFD
-165 PTLEAPSLT
+165 PSLELPSF
-174 SVTLNGP
+174 SAVTINGP
-181 QPRAMAVSPDGSTVY
+181 QPRALAVSPDGSMVY

-232 QFDPPRAPGQPLPP
+232 QFDPPRAAGQPLPP
-246 RVAHIVRKNQQNR
+246 RVAHIVRKNAQSR
-259 WMDDNNRDWTS
+259 WLDDNNRDWTG
-270 FITWDFFDH
+270 FVNWDFFDN
-279 DVAIVD
+279 DVAIVN

-305 VAPNGSVTAVG
+305 VSPSGAVTAVG
-316 WDALNHVRFEPKLDG
+316 WDALNQVRFEPRLNG
-331 IFATMLMANVPAAG
+331 IFATMLMANVPLTG
-345 GAITTSDL
+345 GVPSAMDL

-358 YDAPTI
+358 YDSASI

-380 WTTDGSMMFTAALGT
+380 WTPDGSMVFTAALGT

-400 MSPAGAR
+400 MSPSGAR
-407 LAKIDVG
+407 VAKIDVG

-420 VMHPTAGMVY
+420 VVHPTAGIVY

-444 TGLAEVRRV
+444 TGLTEVRRV
-453 SLHDATPATVKA
+453 PLHDATPAVVKA
-465 GRRFLFNTFVTS
+465 GRRFLFNTFITS

-508 VFDETCQVPNGCIQ
+508 LFDETCQAPNGCIQ

-529 MTTQVLQGIIG
+529 MTTQVLQGIVG

-553 AEFNVAFTHLQGRE
+553 TEFNAAFTHLQGRE

-601 SVTIFGG
+601 SVAIFGG

-619 VTGQTIYQTLQNFGA
+619 TTGLNLYQTLQNFGA

-672 EIWRKVGANRQSQ
+672 EVWRKVGANRQSQ

-707 IGFQWAPGAQGQQQR
+707 IGFQWAAGAQGQQQR

-735 QRAGIGQQVT
+735 TRAGVGQQVT
-745 ADGTGD
+745 ADGVSD

-762 ANGGSMGLI
+762 ANGGSVGLI
-771 VKGRIGGE
+771 VKGRLGGE
-779 ARGWFL
+779 VRGWFL
-785 QGGQFVSDRQGEP
+785 QGGQFVADREGDAP
-798 TLTAAQ
+798 MSPAQ

-811 GSELTYTLVPAG
+811 GSELTYTMVPAG
-823 SQVRLGADRD
+823 SQNRLGVDRD
-833 LDGFP
+833 LDGFR
-838 DRTELDAGSD
+838 DRDELDAGSD
-848 PADAGSVP
+848 PADADSVP
-856 GDCPADLNG
+856 GQCVADLTG
-865 DGQVGGADLGV
+865 DGQVGGADLGI
-876 LLGAWGVPG
+876 LLGSWGG
-885 SADLTGD
+885 AGAGDLNSD
-892 GTVDGADLGVLL
+892 GTIDGQDLGAML

>member
-1 MSKWLSRHPIGRT
+1 MQ
-14 IGFMARLLTHLLAP
+14 RLP
-28 SLVAPSLLAVAAH
+28 SFAVLAVASAAF
-41 AQGTFVNF
+41 AQQGAFVNF

-59 TPDGAVL
+59 TPDGSVL

-76 EVFDLVGG
+76 EVFDLLAGI
-84 LPQRRGAVAVG
+84 PQRRGSVAVG

-104 GNGEAWVVNQI
+104 GNAEAWVVNQV
-115 SDSVSVVDLASMR
+115 SDSVSVVDLATMR
-128 VRRTVLVGDEP
+128 VRRTVSVGDEP
-139 ADLVF
+139 ADIVF
-144 AGSPQRAFVTLAQP
+144 AGSPQRAFVSLAQP
-158 NRLVAFD
+158 NRVVAFD
-165 PTLEAPSLT
+165 PSLELPSF
-174 SVTLNGP
+174 SAVTINGP
-181 QPRAMAVSPDGSTVY
+181 QPRALAVSPDGSMVY

-232 QFDPPRAPGQPLPP
+232 QFDPPRAAGQPLPP
-246 RVAHIVRKNQQNR
+246 RVAHIVRKNAQSR
-259 WMDDNNRDWTS
+259 WMDDNNRDWTG
-270 FITWDFFDH
+270 FVNWDFFDN
-279 DVAIVD
+279 DVAIVN

-305 VAPNGSVTAVG
+305 VSPSGAVTAVG
-316 WDALNHVRFEPKLDG
+316 WDALNQVRFEPRLNG
-331 IFATMLMANVPAAG
+331 IFATMLMANVPLTG
-345 GAITTSDL
+345 GVPSVMDL

-358 YDAPTI
+358 YDSASI

-380 WTTDGSMMFTAALGT
+380 WTPDGSMVFTAALGT

-400 MSPAGAR
+400 MTPSGAR
-407 LAKIDVG
+407 VAKIDVG

-420 VMHPTAGMVY
+420 VVHPTAGIVY

-444 TGLAEVRRV
+444 TGLTEVRRV
-453 SLHDATPATVKA
+453 PLHDATPAVVKA
-465 GRRFLFNTFVTS
+465 GRRFLFNTFITS

-508 VFDETCQVPNGCIQ
+508 LFDETCQAPNGCIQ

-529 MTTQVLQGIIG
+529 MTTQVLQGIVG

-553 AEFNVAFTHLQGRE
+553 TEFNAAFTHLQGRE

-601 SVTIFGG
+601 SVAIFGG

-619 VTGQTIYQTLQNFGA
+619 TTGLNLYQTLQNFGA

-672 EIWRKVGANRQSQ
+672 EVWRKVGANRQSQ

-707 IGFQWAPGAQGQQQR
+707 IGFQWAAGAQGQQQR

-735 QRAGIGQQVT
+735 TRAGVGQQVT
-745 ADGTGD
+745 ADGVSD

-762 ANGGSMGLI
+762 ANGGSVGLI
-771 VKGRIGGE
+771 VKGRLGGE
-779 ARGWFL
+779 VRGWFL
-785 QGGQFVSDRQGEP
+785 QGGQFVADREGDAP
-798 TLTAAQ
+798 MSPAQ

-811 GSELTYTLVPAG
+811 GSELTYTMVPAG
-823 SQVRLGADRD
+823 SQNRLGVDRD
-833 LDGFP
+833 LDGFR
-838 DRTELDAGSD
+838 DRDELDAGSD
-848 PADAGSVP
+848 PADADSVP
-856 GDCPADLNG
+856 GQCVADLTG
-865 DGQVGGADLGV
+865 DGQVGGADLGI
-876 LLGAWGVPG
+876 LLGSWGG
-885 SADLTGD
+885 AGAGDLNSD
-892 GTVDGADLGVLL
+892 GTIDGQDLGAML

>member
-1 MSKWLSRHPIGRT
+1 MV
-14 IGFMARLLTHLLAP
+14 MQRLP
-28 SLVAPSLLAVAAH
+28 MVAILAVTSASI
-41 AQGTFVNF
+41 AQQPTFVNF

-59 TPDGAVL
+59 TPDGLVL

-76 EVFDLVGG
+76 EVFDLVAG
-84 LPQRRGAVAVG
+84 LPQRRGSVAVG

-104 GNGEAWVVNQI
+104 TNGEAWVVNQV
-115 SDSVSVVDLASMR
+115 SDSVSVVDLATMR
-128 VRRTVLVGDEP
+128 VRRTVTVGDEP
-139 ADLVF
+139 ADIVF
-144 AGSPQRAFVTLAQP
+144 AGSPQRAFVSLAQP
-158 NRLVAFD
+158 NRVVAFD
-165 PTLEAPSLT
+165 PSLELPTFSPI
-174 SVTLNGP
+174 VINGP

-203 NRTTIVPRVAVNN
+203 NRTTVVPRVAVNN

-232 QFDPPRAPGQPLPP
+232 QFDPPRTPGQPLPP
-246 RVAHIVRKNQQNR
+246 RVAHIVRKNTQNR
-259 WMDDNNRDWTS
+259 WMDDNGRDWTGFVS
-270 FITWDFFDH
+270 WDFFDN
-279 DVAIVD
+279 DVAIIN

-305 VAPNGSVTAVG
+305 VSPSGTVTAVG
-316 WDALNHVRFEPKLDG
+316 WDALNHVRFEPRLNG
-331 IFATMLMANVPAAG
+331 IFATMLMADVPLAG
-345 GAITTSDL
+345 GLPSVMDL

-358 YDAPTI
+358 YDSASI

-380 WTTDGSMMFTAALGT
+380 WTIDGSMMFTAALGT

-400 MSPAGAR
+400 MSPSGAR
-407 LAKIDVG
+407 VAKIEVG

-420 VMHPTAGMVY
+420 VVHPTAGMVY

-444 TGLAEVRRV
+444 IGFNEVRRV
-453 SLHDATPATVKA
+453 PLHDATPAVVKV
-465 GRRFLFNTFVTS
+465 GRRFLFNTSITS

-494 RLVWD
+494 RLAWD
-499 LGDPAGAMQ
+499 LGDPQGAMQ
-508 VFDETCQVPNGCIQ
+508 LFDETCQAPNGCIQ

-529 MTTQVLQGIIG
+529 MTTQVLQGIVG

-553 AEFNVAFTHLQGRE
+553 TEFNAAFTHLQGRE

-601 SVTIFGG
+601 SVAIFGG

-619 VTGQTIYQTLQNFGA
+619 VTGQNLYQTLQNFGA

-672 EIWRKVGANRQSQ
+672 EVWRKIGANRQSQ

-707 IGFQWAPGAQGQQQR
+707 IGFQWAPGTQGQQQR
-722 RDIEAFML
+722 RDMEAFLL

-735 QRAGIGQQVT
+735 TRAGVGQQVT
-745 ADGTGD
+745 ADGVGD

-762 ANGGSMGLI
+762 ANGGSVGLI

-779 ARGWFL
+779 SRGWFL
-785 QGGQFVSDRQGEP
+785 QGGQFVADREGEASVTP
-798 TLTAAQ
+798 TQ
-804 LLAQAAA
+804 MLALAAA
-811 GSELTYTLVPAG
+811 GSELTYTLVPVG
-823 SQVRLGADRD
+823 SQQRLGVDRD
-833 LDGFP
+833 LDGFR
-838 DRTELDAGSD
+838 DRDELDAGSD
-848 PADAGSVP
+848 PADADSMP
-856 GDCPADLNG
+856 GQCVADLTG
-865 DGQVGGADLGV
+865 DGQVGGADLGI
-876 LLGAWGVPG
+876 LLGAWGG
-885 SADLTGD
+885 AGAGDLNS
-892 GTVDGADLGVLL
+892 DGAIDGQDLGAML

>member
-1 MSKWLSRHPIGRT
+1 MHRAPM
-14 IGFMARLLTHLLAP
+14 MAA
-28 SLVAPSLLAVAAH
+28 LAVVSAST
-41 AQGTFVNF
+41 AQQPTFVNF

-59 TPDGAVL
+59 TPDGSVL

-76 EVFDLVGG
+76 EVFDLVAGI
-84 LPQRRGAVAVG
+84 PQRRGSVAVG

-104 GNGEAWVVNQI
+104 GNAEAWVVNQV
-115 SDSVSVVDLASMR
+115 SDSVSVVDLATMR
-128 VRRTVLVGDEP
+128 VRRTVSVGDEP
-139 ADLVF
+139 ADIVF
-144 AGSPQRAFVTLAQP
+144 AGSPQRAFVSLAQP
-158 NRLVAFD
+158 NRVVAFD
-165 PTLEAPSLT
+165 PSLELPAFT
-174 SVTLNGP
+174 TVTINGP
-181 QPRAMAVSPDGSTVY
+181 QPRALAVSPDGSTVY

-203 NRTTIVPRVAVNN
+203 NRTTIVPRAAVNN

-232 QFDPPRAPGQPLPP
+232 QFDPPRTPGQPLPP
-246 RVAHIVRKNQQNR
+246 RVAHIVRKNAQSR
-259 WMDDNNRDWTS
+259 WMDDNGRDWTG
-270 FITWDFFDH
+270 FVTWDFFDH
-279 DVAIVD
+279 DVAIVN
-285 ASTLAVS
+285 ASTLAVT

-305 VAPNGSVTAVG
+305 VSPTGAVTAVG
-316 WDALNHVRFEPKLDG
+316 WDALNQVRFEPKLNG
-331 IFATMLMANVPAAG
+331 IFATMLMADVPAAG
-345 GAITTSDL
+345 GVPSVMDL

-358 YDAPTI
+358 YDSASI

-380 WTTDGSMMFTAALGT
+380 WTPDGSMIFTAALGT

-400 MSPAGAR
+400 MSPSGAR
-407 LAKIDVG
+407 VAKIDVG

-420 VMHPTAGMVY
+420 VVHPTAGIVY

-453 SLHDATPATVKA
+453 PLHDATPAVVKA
-465 GRRFLFNTFVTS
+465 GRRFLFNTFITS

-499 LGDPAGAMQ
+499 LGDPQGAMQ
-508 VFDETCQVPNGCIQ
+508 LFDETCQAPNGCIQ

-553 AEFNVAFTHLQGRE
+553 TEFNAAFTHLQGRE

-601 SVTIFGG
+601 SVAIFGG

-619 VTGQTIYQTLQNFGA
+619 VTGQNLYQTLQNFGA

-672 EIWRKVGANRQSQ
+672 EVWRKVGANRQSQ

-707 IGFQWAPGAQGQQQR
+707 IGFQWAAGAQGQQQR

-735 QRAGIGQQVT
+735 TRAGVGQQVT
-745 ADGTGD
+745 ADGVSD

-762 ANGGSMGLI
+762 ANGGSVGLI
-771 VKGRIGGE
+771 VKGRLGGE

-785 QGGQFVSDRQGEP
+785 QGGQFVADREGDAP
-798 TLTAAQ
+798 MSPAQ
-804 LLAQAAA
+804 MLAQAAA
-811 GSELTYTLVPAG
+811 GSELTYTMVPAG
-823 SQVRLGADRD
+823 SQNRLGVDRD
-833 LDGFP
+833 LDGFR
-838 DRTELDAGSD
+838 DRDELDAGSD
-848 PADAGSVP
+848 PADADSVP
-856 GDCPADLNG
+856 GQCVADLTG
-865 DGQVGGADLGV
+865 DGQVGGADLGI
-876 LLGAWGVPG
+876 LLGSWGG
-885 SADLTGD
+885 AGAGDLNSD
-892 GTVDGADLGVLL
+892 GTIDGQDLGAML

>member
-1 MSKWLSRHPIGRT
+1 MQ
-14 IGFMARLLTHLLAP
+14 RLP
-28 SLVAPSLLAVAAH
+28 SFAVLAVASAAF
-41 AQGTFVNF
+41 AQQGAFVNF

-59 TPDGAVL
+59 TPDGSVL

-76 EVFDLVGG
+76 EVFDLLAGI
-84 LPQRRGAVAVG
+84 PQRRGSVAVG

-104 GNGEAWVVNQI
+104 GNAEAWVVNQV
-115 SDSVSVVDLASMR
+115 SDSVSVVDLATMR
-128 VRRTVLVGDEP
+128 VRRTVSVGDEP
-139 ADLVF
+139 ADIVF
-144 AGSPQRAFVTLAQP
+144 AGSPQRAFVSLAQP
-158 NRLVAFD
+158 NRVVAFD
-165 PTLEAPSLT
+165 PSLELPSF
-174 SVTLNGP
+174 SAVTINGP
-181 QPRAMAVSPDGSTVY
+181 QPRALAVSPDGSTVY

-232 QFDPPRAPGQPLPP
+232 QFDPPRAAGQPLPP
-246 RVAHIVRKNQQNR
+246 RVAHIVRKNAQSR
-259 WMDDNNRDWTS
+259 WMDDNNRDWTG
-270 FITWDFFDH
+270 FVNWDFFDN
-279 DVAIVD
+279 DVAIVN

-305 VAPNGSVTAVG
+305 VSPSGAVTAVG
-316 WDALNHVRFEPKLDG
+316 WDALNQVRFEPRLNG
-331 IFATMLMANVPAAG
+331 IFATMLMANVPLTG
-345 GAITTSDL
+345 GVPSVMDL

-358 YDAPTI
+358 YDSASI

-380 WTTDGSMMFTAALGT
+380 WTPDGSMVFTAALGT

-400 MSPAGAR
+400 MTPSGAR
-407 LAKIDVG
+407 VAKIDVG

-420 VMHPTAGMVY
+420 VVHPTAGIVY

-444 TGLAEVRRV
+444 TGLTEVRRV
-453 SLHDATPATVKA
+453 PLHDATPAVVKA
-465 GRRFLFNTFVTS
+465 GRRFLFNTFITS

-508 VFDETCQVPNGCIQ
+508 LFDETCQAPNGCIQ

-529 MTTQVLQGIIG
+529 MTTQVLQGIVG

-553 AEFNVAFTHLQGRE
+553 TEFNAAFTHLQGRE

-601 SVTIFGG
+601 SVAIFGG

-619 VTGQTIYQTLQNFGA
+619 TTGLNLYQTLQNFGA

-672 EIWRKVGANRQSQ
+672 EVWRKVGANRQSQ

-707 IGFQWAPGAQGQQQR
+707 IGFQWAAGAQGQQQR

-735 QRAGIGQQVT
+735 TRAGVGQQVT
-745 ADGTGD
+745 ADGVSD

-762 ANGGSMGLI
+762 ANGGSVGLI
-771 VKGRIGGE
+771 VKGRLGGE
-779 ARGWFL
+779 VRGWFL
-785 QGGQFVSDRQGEP
+785 QGGQFVADREGDAP
-798 TLTAAQ
+798 MSPAQ

-811 GSELTYTLVPAG
+811 GSELTYTMVPAG
-823 SQVRLGADRD
+823 SQNRLGVDRD
-833 LDGFP
+833 LDGFR
-838 DRTELDAGSD
+838 DRDELDAGSD
-848 PADAGSVP
+848 PADADSVP
-856 GDCPADLNG
+856 GQCVADLTG
-865 DGQVGGADLGV
+865 DGQVGGADLGI
-876 LLGAWGVPG
+876 LLGSWGG
-885 SADLTGD
+885 AGAGDLNSD
-892 GTVDGADLGVLL
+892 GTIDGQDLGAML

>member
-1 MSKWLSRHPIGRT
+1 MQ
-14 IGFMARLLTHLLAP
+14 RLP
-28 SLVAPSLLAVAAH
+28 SFAVLAVASAAF
-41 AQGTFVNF
+41 AQQGAFVNF

-59 TPDGAVL
+59 TPDGSVL

-76 EVFDLVGG
+76 EVFDLVAGI
-84 LPQRRGAVAVG
+84 PQRRGSVAVG

-104 GNGEAWVVNQI
+104 GNAEAWVVNQV
-115 SDSVSVVDLASMR
+115 SDSVSVVDLATMR
-128 VRRTVLVGDEP
+128 VRRTVSVGDEP
-139 ADLVF
+139 ADIVF
-144 AGSPQRAFVTLAQP
+144 AGSPQRAFVSLAQP
-158 NRLVAFD
+158 NRVVAFD
-165 PTLEAPSLT
+165 PSLELPSF
-174 SVTLNGP
+174 SAVTINGP
-181 QPRAMAVSPDGSTVY
+181 QPRALAVSPDGSTVY

-232 QFDPPRAPGQPLPP
+232 QFDPPRAAGQPLPP
-246 RVAHIVRKNQQNR
+246 RVAHIVRKNAQSR
-259 WMDDNNRDWTS
+259 WMDDNNRDWTG
-270 FITWDFFDH
+270 FVNWDFFDN
-279 DVAIVD
+279 DVAIVN

-305 VAPNGSVTAVG
+305 VSPSGAVTAVG
-316 WDALNHVRFEPKLDG
+316 WDALNQVRFEPRLNG
-331 IFATMLMANVPAAG
+331 IFATMLMANVPLTG
-345 GAITTSDL
+345 GVPSVMDL

-358 YDAPTI
+358 YDSASI

-380 WTTDGSMMFTAALGT
+380 WTPDGSMVFTAALGT

-400 MSPAGAR
+400 MSPSGAR
-407 LAKIDVG
+407 VAKIDVG

-420 VMHPTAGMVY
+420 VVHPTAGIVY

-444 TGLAEVRRV
+444 TGLTEVRRV
-453 SLHDATPATVKA
+453 PLHDATPAVVKA
-465 GRRFLFNTFVTS
+465 GRRFLFNTFITS

-508 VFDETCQVPNGCIQ
+508 LFDETCQAPNGCIQ

-529 MTTQVLQGIIG
+529 MTTQVLQGIVG

-553 AEFNVAFTHLQGRE
+553 TEFNAAFTHLQGRE

-601 SVTIFGG
+601 SVAIFGG

-619 VTGQTIYQTLQNFGA
+619 TTGLNLYQTLQNFGA

-672 EIWRKVGANRQSQ
+672 EVWRKVGANRQSQ

-707 IGFQWAPGAQGQQQR
+707 IGFQWAAGAQGQQQR

-735 QRAGIGQQVT
+735 TRAGVGQQVT
-745 ADGTGD
+745 ADGVSD

-762 ANGGSMGLI
+762 ANGGSVGLI
-771 VKGRIGGE
+771 VKGRLGGE
-779 ARGWFL
+779 VRGWFL
-785 QGGQFVSDRQGEP
+785 QGGQFVADREGDAP
-798 TLTAAQ
+798 MSPAQ

-811 GSELTYTLVPAG
+811 GSELTYTMVPAG
-823 SQVRLGADRD
+823 SQNRLGVDRD
-833 LDGFP
+833 LDGFR
-838 DRTELDAGSD
+838 DRDELDAGSD
-848 PADAGSVP
+848 PADADSVP
-856 GDCPADLNG
+856 GQCVADLTG
-865 DGQVGGADLGV
+865 DGQVGGADLGI
-876 LLGAWGVPG
+876 LLGSWGG
-885 SADLTGD
+885 AGAGDLNSD
-892 GTVDGADLGVLL
+892 GTIDGQDLGAML